1 LLLVSNWDATLMSLI
16 GFGSISLKIWKQ
28 NQYIFDLD
36 LRSWRDGAI
45 SMSALLIT
53 GLSLFG

>member
-1 LLLVSNWDATLMSLI
+1 MSLI